1 MNIEKDESM
10 KRGELKLNRLLQILS
25 EKKIILENIAT
36 KEEETIHNLE
46 KDIEDEKNKIT
57 QQETEFN
64 ILIESFEDI
73 QNKIDVAEEE
83 LKEVSDKILSRQDF
97 NEKIES
103 LEQELM
109 FLKEESKTKLKTYKS
124 KIKFFFCSI

>member
-1 MNIEKDESM
+1 
-10 KRGELKLNRLLQILS
+10 LLQILS

>member
-64 ILIESFEDI
+64 ILIDSFEDI
-73 QNKIDVAEEE
+73 QTKIDVAEEE

-109 FLKEESKTKLKTYKS
+109 FLKEESKTKLKSYKS